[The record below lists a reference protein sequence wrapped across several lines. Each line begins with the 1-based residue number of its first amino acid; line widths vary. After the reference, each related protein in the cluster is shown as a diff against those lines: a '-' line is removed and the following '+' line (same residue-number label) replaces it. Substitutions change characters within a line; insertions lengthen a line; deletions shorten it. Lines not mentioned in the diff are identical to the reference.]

1 MDKRWWEFYALRYA
15 LGSVMGIFI
24 LLYIFIQTDIATKFG
39 LDRLA
44 FLIPKDPKD
53 LSFVHLVILGVCG
66 LAYCYLSSA
75 PMLVFHA
82 LRVIVFRKLNTQS
95 SFWPKWGVYTFVFSL
110 VITLLVVIMGYIS
123 DDMFLDKLNF
133 NKIIEIIL
141 FIFLST
147 VSFSFTT
154 MLSLWSSTEEP
165 SLLITDF
172 YKKLAEKRQ
181 EKLDYVESYRHLREH
196 ANAFALVLCEILF
209 CLLFV
214 TSLNISGSV
223 NFVPLLVIL
232 WLLGPALIWFE
243 ANELENE
250 LIK

>member
-39 LDRLA
+39 LNRLA

-82 LRVIVFRKLNTQS
+82 LRANVFASPQHQS
-95 SFWPKWGVYTFVFSL
+95 SFGMRWVL
-110 VITLLVVIMGYIS
+110 VTIVISCALTALLVWKGYVPFDTLGWS
-123 DDMFLDKLNF
+123 P
-133 NKIIEIIL
+133 IIK
-141 FIFLST
+141 FCFFST
-147 VSFSFTT
+147 MPSFSVA
-154 MLSLWSSTEEP
+154 LSCWSIRDSN
-165 SLLITDF
+165 LIVNF

-181 EKLDYVESYRHLREH
+181 ENLDYVESYRHLREH

-209 CLLFV
+209 CLFFV
-214 TSLNISGSV
+214 TGLEISGSV
-223 NFVPLLVIL
+223 NFVPVSIIF
-232 WLLGPALIWFE
+232 WLFGPALIWLL

-250 LIK
+250 LI

>member
-39 LDRLA
+39 LNRLA

-82 LRVIVFRKLNTQS
+82 LRVIVFRELNTQS

-110 VITLLVVIMGYIS
+110 VITLFVVIIGYIF
-123 DDMFLDKLNF
+123 DDMYKLNF

-141 FIFLST
+141 FIVLST

-154 MLSLWSSTEEP
+154 MLSCWSFTEEP

-172 YKKLAEKRQ
+172 YEKLAEKRQ
-181 EKLDYVESYRHLREH
+181 KKLDYVESYRHLREH

-214 TSLNISGSV
+214 TGLKISGSV
-223 NFVPLLVIL
+223 NFVPFLVIL
-232 WLLGPALIWFE
+232 WLLAPSLIWVK